1 MTIAKI
7 TSLAI
12 LAANHVNV
20 VQKPQLD
27 WIVQL
32 MALVLVSK
40 MFLETSVTNAVTD
53 TKNIQVVTNVIL
65 STLGTPIAKVYF
77 KSFFQARILKN
88 IFSFRMQL

>member
-20 VQKPQLD
+20 MQKPQLD
-27 WIVQL
+27 WIAQL
-32 MALVLVSK
+32 MALVLVSQ

-77 KSFFQARILKN
+77 KSIFQARILKKYLF
-88 IFSFRMQL
+88 I

>member
-20 VQKPQLD
+20 MQKPQLD

-77 KSFFQARILKN
+77 KSFFSSKN
-88 IFSFRMQL
+88 TKKYLFI